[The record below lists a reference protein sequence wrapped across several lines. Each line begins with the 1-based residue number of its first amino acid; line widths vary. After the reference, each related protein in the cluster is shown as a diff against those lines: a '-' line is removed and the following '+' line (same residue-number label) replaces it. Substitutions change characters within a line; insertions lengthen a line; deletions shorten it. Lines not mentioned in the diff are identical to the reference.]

1 MNPRMV
7 YCQHHVADSLVI
19 SLKEVREMIEEIS
32 TRELY
37 GIIPF
42 QVHEQFID
50 SFVSKWESICFEN
63 FDQVECILK
72 SLVESLCSNHFGR
85 FQSSGL
91 LYEAKYI
98 HSNVKADR

>member
-1 MNPRMV
+1 
-7 YCQHHVADSLVI
+7 
-19 SLKEVREMIEEIS
+19 MIEEIS

-91 LYEAKYI
+91 LYEVKYI